1 MNDFADQ
8 IFNTLQQ
15 ANELVSLRAQV
26 KDLQDKNADLQKRVD
41 ALRDDNDFLFSKVKR
56 LELEK
61 GQP

>member
-26 KDLQDKNADLQKRVD
+26 KDLQDQNADLQKRVD